1 MLSFSHEALLEG
13 CDRARDPFLLGRL
26 QGPAAGADT
35 FAAVF
40 DALGARCPATSST
53 FPSYV
58 PEPSRVATGDV
69 GRVPW
74 APATPP
80 RCLPCC

>member
-1 MLSFSHEALLEG
+1 MLSFSHEALPEG

-26 QGPAAGADT
+26 KAPAAGADT
-35 FAAVF
+35 FAAR
-40 DALGARCPATSST
+40 ARSARCPATSST
-53 FPSYV
+53 FPSSV
-58 PEPSRVATGDV
+58 NEPSRVATGDV

-80 RCLPCC
+80 RCPPWC